1 MTRLESSRKSEFRYS
16 SGNAAERHDPGGNSG
31 LILAT
36 PSDPRTIG
44 VIFRVR
50 Q

>member
-1 MTRLESSRKSEFRYS
+1 VFARNLLDKDYIQNVTIQ
-16 SGNAAERHDPGGNSG
+16 AGNSG
-31 LILAT
+31 LILGT

-44 VIFRVR
+44 LTSRAW